1 MLKAL
6 FTAIAGM
13 ILCLMPFSAVAD
25 DDFMDRDRY
34 VLSDTGDGWLRL
46 DRSNGRV
53 SLCEE
58 TNGRV
63 ICLPVPDAA
72 TAYEMEIDRLLGE
85 NAALEARVAAL
96 EAELA
101 ERGPVTGDS
110 PSKDDEKS
118 LSESEQ
124 EFDQMMDL
132 TERAMRR
139 FFGMVRTLQDEF
151 NDDRT

>member
-1 MLKAL
+1 MLKTL
-6 FTAIAGM
+6 LTAIAGM
-13 ILCLMPFSAVAD
+13 SLCLISMSAIAD
-25 DDFMDRDRY
+25 DNSVDRDRY

-53 SLCEE
+53 SLCED
-58 TNGRV
+58 TNGRM

-72 TAYEMEIDRLLGE
+72 TAYEMEIERLLSE
-85 NAALEARVAAL
+85 NAVLEARVAEL
-96 EAELA
+96 EAELTA
-101 ERGPVTGDS
+101 RAPLVDDL
-110 PSKDDEKS
+110 PSTNDEKS
-118 LSESEQ
+118 LSESEK

-151 NDDRT
+151 DDRT